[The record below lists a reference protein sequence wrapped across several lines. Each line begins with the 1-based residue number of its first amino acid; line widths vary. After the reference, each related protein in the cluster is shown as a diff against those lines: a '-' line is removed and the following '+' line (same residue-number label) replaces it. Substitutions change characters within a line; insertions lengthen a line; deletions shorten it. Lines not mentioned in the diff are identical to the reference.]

1 MAGRE
6 GEINTAKGGGRTLL
20 VALAAALG
28 LTGGIGLINLLWTP
42 ADPDQLSG
50 SSDGGMARL
59 ADLPSRP
66 ITLLLIGSDA
76 DKLGAAQN
84 GAAPAGPANSDAL
97 MLVRIKPDGALR
109 LLNLPTD
116 LAVQLPGA
124 QGVQALGSLYRQ
136 GGAALTGTAVAAL
149 LGLESG
155 QPERYLV
162 LPRGALRELVDGL
175 GGVEVNPQTAMRSTD
190 KAQKFTVDLQAG
202 LQEFSGRQV
211 EQMVRFKE
219 PALGEQGRRIRQQ
232 LVLDALL
239 EQIARA
245 DQWPKLPELLVRL
258 TPQVE
263 TNLSKGEALSL
274 LTVAM
279 QKPGSIRF
287 DQLPLSPPTKPN
299 QPLRQLQATA
309 SMPLW
314 PRD

>member
-6 GEINTAKGGGRTLL
+6 AHIKQTRGGGRTVL
-20 VALAAALG
+20 VVLAASLG
-28 LTGGIGLINLLWTP
+28 LVGGIGLVNLLWAP
-42 ADPDQLSG
+42 ADPDQTSG
-50 SSDGGMARL
+50 GPNGEATRL
-59 ADLPSRP
+59 ADPPSRP
-66 ITLLLIGSDA
+66 ITVLLIGSDA

-84 GAAPAGPANSDAL
+84 GAAPAGPANSDAV
-97 MLVRIKPDGALR
+97 MLVRVNPDGAVR
-109 LLNLPTD
+109 LLNLPID

-124 QGVQALGSLYRQ
+124 KGVQSLGSLYRQ

-190 KAQKFTVDLQAG
+190 KAQNYTVDLQAG

-219 PALGEQGRRIRQQ
+219 PSLGQQGRRMRQQ
-232 LVLDALL
+232 LVVEAMLQ
-239 EQIARA
+239 QIARP
-245 DQWPKLPELLVRL
+245 DQGPILTDLLARL

-274 LTVAM
+274 LSVAM
-279 QKPGSIRF
+279 QKPRSIRF
-287 DQLPLSPPTKPN
+287 DQLPLSLPTKPN
-299 QPLRQLQATA
+299 QPLRQLQPTA

-314 PRD
+314 PRE